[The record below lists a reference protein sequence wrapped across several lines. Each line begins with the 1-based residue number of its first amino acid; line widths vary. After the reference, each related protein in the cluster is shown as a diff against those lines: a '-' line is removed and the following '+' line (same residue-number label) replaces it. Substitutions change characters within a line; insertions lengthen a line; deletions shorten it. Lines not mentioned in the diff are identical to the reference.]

1 MDIKEIAEKFIE
13 AEHQAFQQGKFEA
26 LEQIESPD
34 IVIHMPPAPDFHGFE
49 AHKQYI
55 MNGRESSTDFQQ
67 DWGYVTGDGNVA
79 VLSLIQK
86 MTVTVDNPIF
96 KITAGST
103 VNADAFFVLR
113 RENDRIAEIWIKSC
127 MEVTPPSQ

>member
-55 MNGRESSTDFQQ
+55 MNGRETTTGFHQ
-67 DWGYVTGDGNVA
+67 DWGYVTGDGNIA
-79 VLSLIQK
+79 VLSLKQK
-86 MTVTVDNPIF
+86 MTLTVDNQAF
-96 KITAGST
+96 KIPAGST
-103 VNADAFFVLR
+103 VNADGLFVLR
-113 RENDRIAEIWIKSC
+113 RENDRIAEIWIKSSL
-127 MEVTPPSQ
+127 EVTPPNQ